1 LAACAS
7 RATSAPSSGARD
19 RPRRWA
25 GAQWVR
31 ICLDPRL
38 RRPTDPVR
46 SVGWRSLPRPPLA
59 PHGPAQE
66 SPPAVHR
73 LRWLLVLHQPRLRSR
88 LTLGRLPLPRNPQ
101 ASGVGGSR
109 SHWRYSFR
117 HSRFGSLHGRSRD
130 RFTATP
136 ERSPT
141 TCAPWAARPK
151 AGSRTHIRGFGGRL
165 EPRYVLGA
173 APLDQ

>member
-19 RPRRWA
+19 RPQRWA

-59 PHGPAQE
+59 PHGPAQD

-73 LRWLLVLHQPRLRSR
+73 LRWLSVLHQPRLRSR

-101 ASGVGGSR
+101 ASGVRGS
-109 SHWRYSFR
+109 HTDDAT
-117 HSRFGSLHGRSRD
+117 HSGIRTCSGSTRLLSR
-130 RFTATP
+130 ASLP
-136 ERSPT
+136 AQRSPT
-141 TCAPWAARPK
+141 NTLQKSVPPLRSAASASLRCRCTRTRPVSYY
-151 AGSRTHIRGFGGRL
+151 ALF
-165 EPRYVLGA
+165 
-173 APLDQ
+173 Q